1 MAAGTVNNHK
11 SVAIHPNLMIL
22 GSISMFF
29 GSISS
34 FLTFSM
40 ALDHSITE
48 KSNISPKYD
57 FCHMRNASAKSALFA
72 FSSWCTFNK
81 GSWYGRVQYYQ
92 FIINLLNFR
101 QTYLTANSKLAGY
114 DENYT
119 SVISS
124 PWSVFCDIPVNDWF
138 VLRRQDLHSVQIRL
152 LLQSCYE
159 AQPSFD
165 CILHVFQACRVLF
178 HVRQSYI
185 WKGPLRS
192 ALYHRMWVLSK
203 WQLW

>member
-1 MAAGTVNNHK
+1 MFFFKIASKMAAGTVNNHK

-124 PWSVFCDIPVNDWF
+124 PWSVFCDIPVND
-138 VLRRQDLHSVQIRL
+138 
-152 LLQSCYE
+152 
-159 AQPSFD
+159 
-165 CILHVFQACRVLF
+165 
-178 HVRQSYI
+178 
-185 WKGPLRS
+185 
-192 ALYHRMWVLSK
+192 
-203 WQLW
+203 